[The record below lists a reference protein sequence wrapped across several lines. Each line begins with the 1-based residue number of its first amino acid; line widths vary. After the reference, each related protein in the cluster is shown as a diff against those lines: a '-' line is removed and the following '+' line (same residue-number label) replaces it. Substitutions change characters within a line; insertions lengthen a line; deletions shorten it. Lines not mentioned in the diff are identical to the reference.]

1 MVYEEG
7 WMPFFGPM
15 FVLLPVFT
23 WYKIRVDDTELRFG
37 YLTSAVSKR
46 IPLSDIRPGSVCTGS
61 SDWKYNLTH
70 YGGWGIRGLM
80 STAVSAQL
88 GFISKTV
95 YNAANGPW
103 VEVTE
108 DSTGKIYRFA
118 TRNPDQVIAALGVD
132 PATITAGIP
141 VGIPV
146 DDATFQAGKAGM

>member
-1 MVYEEG
+1 
-7 WMPFFGPM
+7 MPFFGPI

-23 WYKIRVDDTELRFG
+23 YYKIRIDKTALRFG
-37 YLTSAVSKR
+37 YLTGAVSKS
-46 IPLSDIRPGSVCTGS
+46 IPLSDIRPGSICSGT

-80 STAVSAQL
+80 STTVSAKL
-88 GFISKTV
+88 GLAPRTV

-118 TRNPDQVIAALGVD
+118 TRNPDQVLTALGVD
-132 PATITAGIP
+132 PATAAAEIP
-141 VGIPV
+141 VGMPV
-146 DDATFQAGKAGM
+146 DGTPSSKAAI